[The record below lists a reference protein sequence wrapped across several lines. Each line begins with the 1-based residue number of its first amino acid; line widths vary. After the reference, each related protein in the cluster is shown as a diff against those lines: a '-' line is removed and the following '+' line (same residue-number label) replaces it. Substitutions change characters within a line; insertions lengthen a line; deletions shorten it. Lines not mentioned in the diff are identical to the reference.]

1 MYHLLLDR
9 MPKKDES
16 SGDEFMPSGE
26 EENSAPEVKFS
37 SDSEAEEREQEDD
50 FDPYQPRKAKLNRK
64 NIVESEG

>member
-1 MYHLLLDR
+1 

-26 EENSAPEVKFS
+26 EENSDRPENK
-37 SDSEAEEREQEDD
+37 SESETAEEQEDD

-64 NIVESEG
+64 NIVESEGK

>member
-1 MYHLLLDR
+1 

-26 EENSAPEVKFS
+26 ENSDQPENK
-37 SDSEAEEREQEDD
+37 SESETEEQEDD

-64 NIVESEG
+64 NIVESEGR